1 MRDKLKAQ
9 NKIVGVLGVVEDN
22 LDDLRELFEDFIYE
36 RYSEFQELISR
47 IFYLRRKI
55 KDDIR
60 NGIAR
65 EWDEEGL

>member
-22 LDDLRELFEDFIYE
+22 LDDLRELFEDFVYE

-47 IFYLRRKI
+47 TFYLRRKI